1 MRSSRSPHGERG
13 LKYVTKLDREM
24 ASRRRSPHGERGLK
38 SARERHPLGRQGRS
52 PHGER
57 GLKSYFAITRDDN
70 KLSLSSWRAWIE
82 ISCVSRASMPS
93 IVALLMESV
102 D

>member
-1 MRSSRSPHGERG
+1 
-13 LKYVTKLDREM
+13 M
-24 ASRRRSPHGERGLK
+24 ASS
-38 SARERHPLGRQGRS
+38 RS

-82 ISCVSRASMPS
+82 IRRTIPSSNRPTSRSPHGERGLKYAGQPDPRPHPRRSPHGERG
-93 IVALLMESV
+93 LK
-102 D
+102 

>member
-38 SARERHPLGRQGRS
+38 
-52 PHGER
+52 
-57 GLKSYFAITRDDN
+57 
-70 KLSLSSWRAWIE
+70 
-82 ISCVSRASMPS
+82 
-93 IVALLMESV
+93 
-102 D
+102 